1 MSLCVAKKL
10 PSCAWVFNMYDKNN
24 RLIFIQDGDQRQRG
38 EWAYSIPDAFGRT
51 SVVGVCRNTFN
62 VFNQSIKDQQIIVC
76 PDFNEA
82 FGYAIKNDVI
92 ELFNPTVLEV
102 NYYDNYDFL
111 KNDYFD
117 HSDLT
122 YNLENGFDKRFYC
135 DKAVGLMTGHLKAVM
150 NKEAIAGYLSSIM
163 YYDYRG
169 RQVQMKSTNQLING
183 FEKEYFAYDFIGQL
197 LKRKHVHSSKDQAI
211 QTEQYS
217 YTYDRAG
224 RALMT
229 THQLNGNPPILL
241 MDNKY
246 DAIGRLKY
254 NSRNSGVNLRT
265 DYTYNLRSWVKSLNT
280 PIFSQTLYYQDSRG
294 GDSNIIPSYSGN
306 ISSMDWAWFS
316 PGGDAKQHGYDF
328 TYDGLSRLT
337 SADYLEDGACNG
349 NFSTSYAYDK
359 HGNLSSL
366 KRSGTKV
373 SGGYGLLDDL
383 TLSYRGNQLK
393 NVADKSLSQGSPV
406 CMSFEDGSAQDVEY
420 TYDANGNLTKDL
432 NKKILNIQ
440 YNYLNLPSRIVF
452 ENGNAISYVYGADGT
467 KLRTTH
473 VIGNDTTVTDY
484 CGNVIYENSIPV
496 KLLTEGGYVTLNDH
510 KYHYFIQ
517 DHQGNNRL
525 VVDED
530 GVVEEKNDY
539 YPFGG
544 LMSSSSSSVQ
554 PYKYNGKELDTKNG
568 LNWYDYG
575 ARMYDAVLGRWHVMD
590 PMAEKYYGWS
600 PYVYCKNN
608 PVLRVDIDGKDD
620 YTINSAGRLFR
631 TTVKGST
638 SDRLM
643 STRSGVELITVK
655 DKELLSGMYSKQDSK
670 LGGLEIYNSTSSLED
685 ATAVFKFGADNTSV
699 EWKLDVYNDNGSK
712 VAIIGTSGK
721 EGSVFSDKQSELNVK
736 GDKVVDMHSHPYNA
750 QASDHDMKILKIKTG
765 AVYHRDSK
773 VLFFYNSGNSRI
785 GNNEYKID
793 TSKTLLDKL
802 KDKFMK

>member
-38 EWAYSIPDAFGRT
+38 EWVYSIPDAFGRT

-111 KNDYFD
+111 TNDYFD

-122 YNLENGFDKRFYC
+122 YNLENGFDKRFYS

-254 NSRNSGVNLRT
+254 NSRNGGVNLRT
-265 DYTYNLRSWVKSLNT
+265 DYAYNLRSWVKSLNT
-280 PIFSQTLYYQDSRG
+280 PIFSQTLYYQDNRG
-294 GDSNIIPSYSGN
+294 GDGNIIPSYSGN

-328 TYDGLSRLT
+328 TYDCLSRLT

-349 NFSTSYAYDK
+349 HFSTSYAYDK

-473 VIGNDTTVTDY
+473 VIGNDTTVNDY
-484 CGNVIYENSIPV
+484 CGNVIYENGTPV

-544 LMSSSSSSVQ
+544 LMSSSSGSVQ
-554 PYKYNGKELDTKNG
+554 PYKYNGKELDRKGG
-568 LNWYDYG
+568 LDWYDYG
-575 ARMYDAVLGRWHVMD
+575 ARMYDAALGRWHVMD

-600 PYVYCKNN
+600 PYNYCANN
-608 PVLRVDIDGKDD
+608 PIKNVDPDGKQVIPIPMPYAPLPFYSPITYHPSYNLPSDQQIMRHASGKFAEIGQIITNAPRMSLVFGSLLYYQAKKAISPEFDHQRKRDRRGKEELDRNQANIAKSIDANVSGMMPNGDPAPKRELSISQKIVLGVVWGAVAAKD
-620 YTINSAGRLFR
+620 YHDNFSNDNIQEHPKDLKHDKYIDKEKEQENDLILNPI
-631 TTVKGST
+631 K
-638 SDRLM
+638 DRLD
-643 STRSGVELITVK
+643 E
-655 DKELLSGMYSKQDSK
+655 E
-670 LGGLEIYNSTSSLED
+670 
-685 ATAVFKFGADNTSV
+685 FKKN
-699 EWKLDVYNDNGSK
+699 W
-712 VAIIGTSGK
+712 
-721 EGSVFSDKQSELNVK
+721 
-736 GDKVVDMHSHPYNA
+736 
-750 QASDHDMKILKIKTG
+750 
-765 AVYHRDSK
+765 
-773 VLFFYNSGNSRI
+773 
-785 GNNEYKID
+785 
-793 TSKTLLDKL
+793 
-802 KDKFMK
+802 